1 MSYPVGWPGTYW
13 IGKAADLTADDLTR
27 LRCEVICNEPLI
39 SQLEKNI
46 LELPYNEERLNRLHI
61 LENNI
66 RRLYTPYALERALK
80 YIISQKKPKIQA
92 HTGHKWKVII
102 SSV

>member
-46 LELPYNEERLNRLHI
+46 LE
-61 LENNI
+61 NNI